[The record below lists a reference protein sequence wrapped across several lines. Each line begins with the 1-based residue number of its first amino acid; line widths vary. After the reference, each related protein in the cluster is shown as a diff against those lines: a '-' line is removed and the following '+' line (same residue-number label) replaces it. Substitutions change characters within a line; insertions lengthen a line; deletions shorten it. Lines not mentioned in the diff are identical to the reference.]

1 MRITRRSTV
10 IAVVMTST
18 LLLAACSASDDAADP
33 PTETTTS
40 VPTAAEYASAFSER
54 GPYPVGI
61 TTLALE
67 TGPRVEVWYPA
78 VQGTTG
84 TDSYDMR
91 EFTPDTI
98 QALLTGDADSTFTI
112 EAGRD
117 ADAAEGPFPVVLF
130 SHGSAGIRLQS
141 SFLTSHLA
149 SWGMVVASPDHP
161 SRDLNNRLGGG
172 PAEPTDSV
180 DDLLGTLAL
189 LEAQNLDG
197 PLAGRMDLD
206 AVGAVG
212 HSAGGGT
219 VLTAANDA
227 AIDGYVS
234 MASGVPG
241 GDNAP
246 TLPVKPSF
254 FLAGSLDAVVPPERT
269 QAAFDVAPAPT
280 LLWIIEGVGHNG
292 FDDFCTFG
300 DGQGI
305 IGVAI
310 ASGLGAL
317 LEESQPALKALGED
331 GCVPP
336 AVPVDDTFPMINH
349 AVTSW
354 LRSLFGVDSEPVGLG
369 PEVAD
374 AYAVPVEIQVR
385 D

>member
-1 MRITRRSTV
+1 MRFTRRSTV

-161 SRDLNNRLGGG
+161 SRDLNSRLGGG

-189 LEAQNLDG
+189 LEARTLT
-197 PLAGRMDLD
+197 GRSP
-206 AVGAVG
+206 AAW
-212 HSAGGGT
+212 T
-219 VLTAANDA
+219 LTLWALW
-227 AIDGYVS
+227 V
-234 MASGVPG
+234 
-241 GDNAP
+241 
-246 TLPVKPSF
+246 
-254 FLAGSLDAVVPPERT
+254 
-269 QAAFDVAPAPT
+269 T
-280 LLWIIEGVGHNG
+280 LLV
-292 FDDFCTFG
+292 
-300 DGQGI
+300 
-305 IGVAI
+305 
-310 ASGLGAL
+310 
-317 LEESQPALKALGED
+317 
-331 GCVPP
+331 
-336 AVPVDDTFPMINH
+336 
-349 AVTSW
+349 
-354 LRSLFGVDSEPVGLG
+354 
-369 PEVAD
+369 
-374 AYAVPVEIQVR
+374 VELS
-385 D
+385 

>member
-1 MRITRRSTV
+1 
-10 IAVVMTST
+10 
-18 LLLAACSASDDAADP
+18 
-33 PTETTTS
+33 
-40 VPTAAEYASAFSER
+40 
-54 GPYPVGI
+54 
-61 TTLALE
+61 
-67 TGPRVEVWYPA
+67 
-78 VQGTTG
+78 
-84 TDSYDMR
+84 
-91 EFTPDTI
+91 
-98 QALLTGDADSTFTI
+98 
-112 EAGRD
+112 
-117 ADAAEGPFPVVLF
+117 
-130 SHGSAGIRLQS
+130 
-141 SFLTSHLA
+141 
-149 SWGMVVASPDHP
+149 
-161 SRDLNNRLGGG
+161 
-172 PAEPTDSV
+172 
-180 DDLLGTLAL
+180 
-189 LEAQNLDG
+189 
-197 PLAGRMDLD
+197 MDLD

-219 VLTAANDA
+219 VLTAANDP

-241 GDNAP
+241 GDDAP
-246 TLPVKPSF
+246 TLPAKPSF

-354 LRSLFGVDSEPVGLG
+354 LHQPVPGSTASRWVWVPRWPTPTRCPSRSRYGTDRLFDP
-369 PEVAD
+369 
-374 AYAVPVEIQVR
+374 AVNPCGSATGSQ
-385 D
+385 

>member
-1 MRITRRSTV
+1 MRNTRTSL
-10 IAVVMTST
+10 IAIVATT
-18 LLLAACSASDDAADP
+18 ALLFAACSSSDDAAD
-33 PTETTTS
+33 TTNESTTT
-40 VPTAAEYASAFSER
+40 VPIAAEYASAFSEP

-61 TTLALE
+61 TTLELAS
-67 TGPRVEVWYPA
+67 GPLVEVWYPA

-84 TDSYDMR
+84 TDTYDMR
-91 EFTPDTI
+91 EFTPEAI
-98 QALLTGDADSTFTI
+98 QALLTGDAPSTFTI
-112 EAGRD
+112 DAGRD
-117 ADAAEGPFPVVLF
+117 AEAAEGPFPVVLF

-161 SRDLNNRLGGG
+161 SRDLNSRLGGG
-172 PAEPTDSV
+172 PEEPTNSV

-189 LEAQNLDG
+189 LGGQNQDG

-206 AVGAVG
+206 SVAAVG

-219 VLTAANDA
+219 VLAAASDP

-234 MASGVPG
+234 MASGILG
-241 GDNAP
+241 GDDSPA
-246 TLPVKPSF
+246 LPAKPSF
-254 FLAGSLDAVVPPERT
+254 FMAGSEDAVVPPERT
-269 QAAFDVAPAPT
+269 RSAFEAVPT
-280 LLWIIEGVGHNG
+280 PSLLWVLEGVGHNG

-300 DGQGI
+300 NGQGI

-310 ASGLGAL
+310 ASGLGGL
-317 LEESQPALKALGED
+317 LESQPALKALGED

-336 AVPVDDTFPMINH
+336 AVPVTDTFPIINH

-369 PEVAD
+369 PVVAD
-374 AYAVPVEIQVR
+374 DYAVPVDIQVR

>member
-1 MRITRRSTV
+1 MRFTHRSIV
-10 IAVVMTST
+10 VVAVMTVT
-18 LLLAACSASDDAADP
+18 LLLAACGASDDTADP
-33 PTETTTS
+33 PTETTTE
-40 VPTAAEYASAFSER
+40 VPTAAEYASAFSEP

-67 TGPRVEVWYPA
+67 TGPLVEVWYPA

-84 TDSYDMR
+84 TDTYDMR
-91 EFTPDTI
+91 EFTPEAV

-117 ADAAEGPFPVVLF
+117 ADAAQGPFPVVLF
-130 SHGSAGIRLQS
+130 SHGSAGIRQQS

-161 SRDLNNRLGGG
+161 SRDLNSRLGGG

-189 LEAQNLDG
+189 LGDQNLVG

-219 VLTAANDA
+219 VLTAANDP

-234 MASGVPG
+234 MASGVPRS
-241 GDNAP
+241 DDAP
-246 TLPVKPSF
+246 ALPAKPSF

-269 QAAFDVAPAPT
+269 RAAFEVAPAPT

-300 DGQGI
+300 NGQGI
-305 IGVAI
+305 IGVAV
-310 ASGLGAL
+310 ASGLGGL
-317 LEESQPALKALGED
+317 LESQPALRALGED
-331 GCVPP
+331 GCLPP
-336 AVPVDDTFPMINH
+336 SVPVQETFPMINH

-374 AYAVPVEIQVR
+374 AYAVPVEIEVR

>member
-1 MRITRRSTV
+1 
-10 IAVVMTST
+10 MTAS
-18 LLLAACSASDDAADP
+18 LLLAACGASDDTADP
-33 PTETTTS
+33 PTETTTEA
-40 VPTAAEYASAFSER
+40 PTAAEYASAFSEP

-67 TGPRVEVWYPA
+67 TGPLVEVWYPA

-84 TDSYDMR
+84 TDTYDMR
-91 EFTPDTI
+91 EFTPEAV

-117 ADAAEGPFPVVLF
+117 ADAAQGPFPVVLF
-130 SHGSAGIRLQS
+130 SHGSAGIRQQS

-161 SRDLNNRLGGG
+161 SRDLNSRLGGG

-189 LEAQNLDG
+189 LGDQNLVG

-219 VLTAANDA
+219 VLTAANDP

-234 MASGVPG
+234 MASGVPRS
-241 GDNAP
+241 DDAP
-246 TLPVKPSF
+246 TLPAKPSF

-269 QAAFDVAPAPT
+269 RAAFEVAPAPT

-300 DGQGI
+300 NGQGI
-305 IGVAI
+305 IGVAV
-310 ASGLGAL
+310 ASGLGGL
-317 LEESQPALKALGED
+317 LESQPALRALGED
-331 GCVPP
+331 GCLPP
-336 AVPVDDTFPMINH
+336 SVPVQETFPMINH

-374 AYAVPVEIQVR
+374 AYAVPVEIEVR